1 MQIKLWY
8 SIDMKKWRWSLT
20 DEEDNSVQETGQRQL
35 LHEAMNDVANTVEY
49 VLQSKIPA

>member
-20 DEEDNSVQETGQRQL
+20 DEADASVQETGQRYL
-35 LHEAMNDVANTVEY
+35 LHEAMKDVANTVEY
-49 VLQSKIPA
+49 VLQSKITA